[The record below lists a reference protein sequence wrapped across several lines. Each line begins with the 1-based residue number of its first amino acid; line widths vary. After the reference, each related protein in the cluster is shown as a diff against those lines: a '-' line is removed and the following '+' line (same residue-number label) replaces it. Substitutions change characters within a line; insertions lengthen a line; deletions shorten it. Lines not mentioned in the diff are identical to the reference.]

1 MKKFQILVDSAS
13 DLSNSY
19 LQGEDIPFKVVPLTI
34 LANNNE
40 YVDDDN
46 IDVDAMLADMH
57 ACKKNTSACPAPNS
71 FLQEFDNAE
80 YTFIVTITAKLS
92 GCYNAAVVAKNSYD
106 KPDNIF
112 VIDSKATGGTEILL
126 VDKLV
131 KLIKQGLSYQE
142 ICEKIIE
149 YRDKKSLFFILQKFD
164 NLINNGRMSK
174 IAGLIASTLVIRP
187 ICIAKEG
194 EIAILKKVIGIKN
207 AFAKLIQLIKDRF
220 QEEPENRE
228 KLIITHCKNE
238 EDANYLKEEIS
249 KVCDF
254 KEIEVRP
261 MQGLCSFYAL
271 EKGLILCH

>member
-13 DLSNSY
+13 DLYNNY
-19 LQGEDIPFKVVPLTI
+19 LDKKDIAFKVIPLTV
-34 LANNNE
+34 LANE
-40 YVDDDN
+40 KDYVDDDN
-46 IDVDAMLADMH
+46 VDIDAMLADMH
-57 ACKKNTSACPAPNS
+57 ACKKNKSACPAPNS
-71 FLQEFDNAE
+71 FLEEFDNAE

-92 GCYNAAVVAKNSYD
+92 GCYNAAVVAKNSYE

-112 VIDSKATGGTEILL
+112 VIDSKATSGTEILL

-131 KLIKQGLSYQE
+131 SLIEKGLSYEE
-142 ICEKIIE
+142 ICEKIIN

-174 IAGLIASTLVIRP
+174 IAGFIANTLAIKP

-194 EIAILKKVIGIKN
+194 EIAIAKKVIGIKN
-207 AFAKLIQLIKDRF
+207 AFRNLIQMIKDRF
-220 QEEPENRE
+220 NNEDGGKE
-228 KLIITHCKNE
+228 KLIISHCKNE
-238 EDANYLKEEIS
+238 EDALYLKEEIS

-254 KEIEVRP
+254 KEIEIVP
-261 MQGLCSFYAL
+261 MKGLCSFYAL

>member
-13 DLSNSY
+13 DLYNNY
-19 LQGEDIPFKVVPLTI
+19 LDKKDIAFKVIPLTVT
-34 LANNNE
+34 ANE
-40 YVDDDN
+40 KDYVDDDN
-46 IDVDAMLADMH
+46 VDIDAMLADMH

-80 YTFIVTITAKLS
+80 YTFIVTITSKLS
-92 GCYNAAVVAKNSYD
+92 GCYNAAVVAKNSYE

-112 VIDSKATGGTEILL
+112 VIDSKATSGTEILL

-131 KLIKQGLSYQE
+131 SLIEKGLSYEE
-142 ICEKIIE
+142 ICEKIIN

-174 IAGLIASTLVIRP
+174 IAGFIANTLAIKP

-194 EIAILKKVIGIKN
+194 EIAVAKKVIGIKN
-207 AFAKLIQLIKDRF
+207 AFRNLIQMIKDRF
-220 QEEPENRE
+220 NSEDGGKE
-228 KLIITHCKNE
+228 KLIISHCKNE
-238 EDANYLKEEIS
+238 EDALYLKEEIA

-254 KEIEVRP
+254 KEIEVVP
-261 MQGLCSFYAL
+261 MKGLCSFYAL

>member
-1 MKKFQILVDSAS
+1 MKKFQILADSAS
-13 DLSNSY
+13 DLTNAY
-19 LQGEDIPFKVVPLTI
+19 INDENIAFKVVPLTI

-46 IDVDAMLADMH
+46 IDIDAMLNDMH
-57 ACKKNTSACPAPNS
+57 ACKKNTSACPAPQS

-80 YTFIVTITAKLS
+80 YTFVVTITSKLS

-126 VDKLV
+126 VDRLV
-131 KLIKQGLSYQE
+131 KLIKSGLSYEE
-142 ICEKIIE
+142 ICQKIIE
-149 YRDKKSLFFILQKFD
+149 YRDKKSLFFILQKFE

-174 IAGLIASTLVIRP
+174 IAGLIANTLVIRP

-194 EIAILKKVIGIKN
+194 EIAILKKVMGIKN
-207 AFAKLIQLIKDRF
+207 AFSKLVQLIKERF

-238 EDANYLKEEIS
+238 EDANFLKEEIA

-261 MQGLCSFYAL
+261 MRGLCSFYAL

>member
-13 DLSNSY
+13 DLYNNY
-19 LQGEDIPFKVVPLTI
+19 LDKKDIAFKVIPLTVT
-34 LANNNE
+34 ANE
-40 YVDDDN
+40 KDYVDDDN
-46 IDVDAMLADMH
+46 VNIDAMLADMH

-80 YTFIVTITAKLS
+80 YTFIVTITSKLS
-92 GCYNAAVVAKNSYD
+92 GCYNAAVVAKNSYE

-112 VIDSKATGGTEILL
+112 VIDSKATSGTEILL

-131 KLIKQGLSYQE
+131 SLIEKGLSYEE
-142 ICEKIIE
+142 ICEKIIN

-174 IAGLIASTLVIRP
+174 IAGFIANTLAIKP

-194 EIAILKKVIGIKN
+194 EIAIAKKVIGIKN
-207 AFAKLIQLIKDRF
+207 AFRNLIQMIKDRF
-220 QEEPENRE
+220 NSEDGGKE
-228 KLIITHCKNE
+228 KLIISHCKNE
-238 EDANYLKEEIS
+238 EDALYLKEEIE

-254 KEIEVRP
+254 KEIRIVP
-261 MQGLCSFYAL
+261 MKGLCSFYAL